1 MTATATM
8 RAVVFHAPGDV
19 RVESLPVP
27 ACGDDE
33 IRVKVDACAVCGTD
47 LKSFLNGN
55 PRIKAPLTMGHEF
68 TGLVETI
75 GAAVPGFSLGERV
88 VMATSISC
96 GECYCCRRG
105 WPNLCMALA
114 PMGFSYAGGMA
125 EYVTIPARA
134 LRNGH
139 VVKVPAGIPAI
150 CAALAEPTSCAV
162 NAVENCGIGPGDAV
176 VVIGGGPLGILNAC
190 VAKQYGAV
198 KVILSG
204 RNATRLKQAAAFG
217 IDVLV
222 NPQQTDLRGV
232 VLAETGGIG
241 ADAVIVA
248 APAAAPQEGA
258 SGLVRKRG
266 VVCLFASLP
275 AGKSTLSLDSRPIH
289 YGELKIVGAS
299 DSSPRQVAAA
309 VALIGSGRCS
319 GSGHFPAEKL
329 VTHQF
334 GLDGIHQAFGLMQ
347 RGEALRVVLRPAG
360 EDAIA

>member
-1 MTATATM
+1 MTQATM
-8 RAVVFHAPGDV
+8 QAVVFHAPGDI
-19 RVESLPVP
+19 RVENLPRP

-105 WPNLCMALA
+105 WPNLCINLA

-139 VVKVPAGIPAI
+139 VVKAPAGIPAV

-162 NAVENCGIGPGDAV
+162 NAVENCGIGPGDVV

-190 VAKQYGAV
+190 VAKQYGAAR
-198 KVILSG
+198 VILSG
-204 RNATRLKQAAAFG
+204 RNTTRLKQAAAFG
-217 IDVLV
+217 MDVLV
-222 NPQQTDLRGV
+222 NPQQTDLRTV
-232 VLAETGGIG
+232 VLAETSGIG

-248 APAAAPQEGA
+248 APAAEPQEQA
-258 SGLVRKRG
+258 IGLVRKRG

-275 AGKSTLSLDSRPIH
+275 AGKSTLALDSRPIH

-299 DSSPRQVAAA
+299 DSSPRQVEAA
-309 VALIGSGRCS
+309 VALLGSGR
-319 GSGHFPAEKL
+319 FPAEQL

-334 GLDGIHQAFGLMQ
+334 GLSGIHAAFDLMQ
-347 RGEALRVVLRPAG
+347 RGAALRVVLRPAG
-360 EDAIA
+360 EDVSA